1 MSSTFHISTEIS
13 FEAIKEFGFHHEYDN
28 EHDKHFIISKRNPKY
43 DYFYYQ
49 DGRCE
54 EELNYLHP
62 IMGPN
67 DGFVGFVR
75 YGSNDSEELIEYLTE
90 VLGAR
95 VISDQSLDLS
105 YFLNAVMDYY
115 KLEEMADTVEF
126 EDFDGLLFP
135 MVDIIDFIN
144 VEYCDFEAMSDW
156 VPRNSTMIES
166 LLKECGIS
174 ISPNKIE
181 NKEKNDN

>member
-13 FEAIKEFGFHHEYDN
+13 FEAIKEFGFHYEYDN
-28 EHDKHFIISKRNPKY
+28 EHDRHLIISKRNPKY
-43 DYFYYQ
+43 DYFHWQ
-49 DGRCE
+49 DGKCE
-54 EELNYLHP
+54 EELNYLHA

-75 YGSNDSEELIEYLTE
+75 YGSNDSQELFEYLTE
-90 VLGAR
+90 ELCVR
-95 VISDQSLDLS
+95 VISDLSLDLS

-115 KLEEMADTVEF
+115 KLEEMADTAEF
-126 EDFDGLLFP
+126 EKFDMLLFP

-144 VEYCDFEAMSDW
+144 VEYCDFEALSDW

-166 LLKECGIS
+166 LLKECDIS
-174 ISPNKIE
+174 LPLT
-181 NKEKNDN
+181 